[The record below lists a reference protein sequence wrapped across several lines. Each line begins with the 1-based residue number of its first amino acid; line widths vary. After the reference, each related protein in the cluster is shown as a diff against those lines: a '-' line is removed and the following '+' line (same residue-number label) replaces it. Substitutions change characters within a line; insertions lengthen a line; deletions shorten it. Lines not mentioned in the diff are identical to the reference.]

1 MKRVLYFLLLLFI
14 VLQVS
19 SCKKFLEEQSQ
30 TDIIPRSASSLS
42 ELLMGTAYDGG
53 SLNPAIRFMDDDA
66 NHELSAVY
74 TFRKNFYYAYTWQP
88 ASMSDSK
95 DAGAVQ
101 WANLYPRILSCNVVL
116 DYAPKVTGTTEEIEN
131 ITGQAYLLRAF
142 YYFRLVNFYAKP
154 YSDKL
159 SNPNIDPGVPLILS
173 SGLSLEGK
181 PRNTVAEVYQ
191 QITADITK
199 GIEQLQ
205 RSGKNNSIYRI
216 NHIAGSLLASRVY
229 MQMGEW
235 QKAIDAATYV
245 LNNKPALMDL
255 NTWGTTDPNTKAV
268 IDTKN
273 PECLWAFGQP
283 QDVVYQEGTEP
294 YYYTLSNDLMSS
306 YENGDLRTSIYIKD
320 KKTNKFATNLYTN
333 PTIIGQSFR
342 TSEALLNRA
351 EAYAQLNKL
360 GQTANAQL
368 ALNDLNQLR
377 KKRFTP
383 DTYRDLVG
391 TSADD
396 LLKKCY
402 DEKRREF
409 FGEEYQRWFDLRRH
423 GMPSITHIFHENA
436 SQALSYV
443 LQDHDLGYILQIPKA
458 ALDKNS
464 KLIPNPEPAL
474 RVGH

>member
-1 MKRVLYFLLLLFI
+1 MKRVICFLLLLFI

-30 TDIIPRSASSLS
+30 TDIVPRSASSLN
-42 ELLMGTAYDGG
+42 ELLLGKGYDVAA
-53 SLNPAIRFMDDDA
+53 NPAIRFMDDDA
-66 NHELSAVY
+66 SHGASAVY

-88 ASMSDSK
+88 ASMSDAK
-95 DAGAVQ
+95 DAGASQ
-101 WANLYPRILSCNVVL
+101 WINLYPCILTCNVVL
-116 DYAPKVTGTTEEIEN
+116 DYAPKVTGTTAEIEN

-142 YYFRLVNFYAKP
+142 YYFKLVNFYAKP

-159 SNPNIDPGVPLILS
+159 SNPNVDPGVPLILS

-181 PRNTVAEVYQ
+181 ARNTVYEVYQ
-191 QITADITK
+191 QITADLTK

-216 NHIAGSLLASRVY
+216 SHIAGYLLASRVY

-245 LNNKPALMDL
+245 LNNKPELIDL
-255 NTWGTTDPNTKAV
+255 NTWGTSDPNTKAIV
-268 IDTKN
+268 EAKS
-273 PECLWAFGQP
+273 PECLWAFGNP
-283 QDVVYQEGTEP
+283 QDVVYQENTESDF
-294 YYYTLSNDLMSS
+294 YTLSNDLMASF
-306 YENGDLRTSIYIKD
+306 EDGDLRTIIYIKN
-320 KKTNKFATNLYTN
+320 KKNNKVPTNIYTN
-333 PTIIGQSFR
+333 QTIAAQSFR
-342 TSEALLNRA
+342 TSEAVLNRA

-383 DTYRDLVG
+383 GTYQDLLS
-391 TSADD
+391 TSADE

-409 FGEEYQRWFDLRRH
+409 FGEEYHRWFDLRRH
-423 GMPSITHIFHENA
+423 GMPSITHIFHENV

-443 LQDHDLGYILQIPKA
+443 LQDHDPGYIFQIPKS
-458 ALDKNS
+458 ALNKNS

-474 RVGH
+474 RVGL